1 MLSDLVITDTVS
13 ASSVQLYQQQAQGNP
28 YFAYLATQGSS
39 LSVMNIRSR
48 LNGYAQFRG
57 APNAASFDWSQLTYV
72 SVLAY
77 RTYLLNRSKK
87 EPDKKDLSATSV
99 NTIVVSLR
107 GIANTARQMRI
118 LSREEWEAIQS
129 IKQLRSYRT
138 PTGRSMTSKESQYLL
153 NSADFTEKK
162 GARDKAVLALLLGC
176 GLRRDEVA
184 KIELKNVD
192 IQQNSIVLIGKGNKE
207 RKVFLTDETKRLV
220 LNWLQFRGTEKG
232 YLFGRLT
239 RGKRTLDVTRPLHP
253 TSIYRIVEDCWSKAA
268 DNIAEGKFQTASP
281 ETREL
286 LNREDFR
293 PAKISTHD
301 LRRTFATRMLAKGTD
316 IVLVQHLMGHASV
329 TTTAK
334 YDRRGENEMKQ
345 AMQGY
350 EL

>member
-1 MLSDLVITDTVS
+1 MVESLVITDDTS
-13 ASSVQLYQQQAQGNP
+13 TSLMKLLSQQTQGNP
-28 YFAYLATQGSS
+28 FFAYLATQGSS

-57 APNAASFDWSQLTYV
+57 APNAASFDWGQLTYV

-87 EPDKKDLSATSV
+87 DPDKKDLSATSV
-99 NTIVVSLR
+99 NTIVVALR
-107 GIANTARQMRI
+107 GIANIARRMRI

-129 IKQLRSYRT
+129 IKQLRSYRS
-138 PTGRSMTSKESQYLL
+138 PTGRSMTPKESQYLL
-153 NSADFTEKK
+153 SSADFTEKK
-162 GARDKAVLALLLGC
+162 GARDKAILALLLGC

-184 KIELKNVD
+184 KIELKNVNLPE
-192 IQQNSIVLIGKGNKE
+192 NSIILIGKGNKE
-207 RKVFLTDETKRLV
+207 RKVFLTDEIKRLV
-220 LNWLQFRGTEKG
+220 INWLQFRGSEKG

-268 DNIAEGKFQTASP
+268 DNIAEGKYQTAAP
-281 ETREL
+281 ETRRII
-286 LNREDFR
+286 NKEDLR

-334 YDRRGENEMKQ
+334 YDRRGEDEMKQ